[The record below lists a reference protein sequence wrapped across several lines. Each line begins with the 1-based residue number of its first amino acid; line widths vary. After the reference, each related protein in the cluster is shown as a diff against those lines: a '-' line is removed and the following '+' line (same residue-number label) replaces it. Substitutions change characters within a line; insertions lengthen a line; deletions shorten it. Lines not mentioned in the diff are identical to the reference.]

1 MEVGVHTLTD
11 VHEDT
16 PLDEVKDVVSVLQTP
31 AFLCRQTNYIQR
43 VASTGLPINIK
54 KGQFLAPSDMKNV
67 VEKAR
72 AVGNPNILVCE
83 RG

>member
-31 AFLCRQTNYIQR
+31 PSYVVRLIISNELLVPVYQ
-43 VASTGLPINIK
+43 ST
-54 KGQFLAPSDMKNV
+54 
-67 VEKAR
+67 
-72 AVGNPNILVCE
+72 
-83 RG
+83 